1 MRAASHSTVG
11 NEAIRRLVADAV
23 RGRLARFLRNLK
35 RAVKRPGDEPI
46 HDLRV
51 SMRRLAAALLT
62 AKELRV
68 GRPADD
74 VLAQLDGLMRPLGK
88 VRDAQVQMGLLQAVG
103 QRDLK
108 TISAYADLIE
118 QREARFRAKSQKAM
132 RRLEAARIKRGCKQ
146 VKTVLGGKRGAEPGE
161 LEAAANAGRRVL
173 LRCYRAVQAYRRR
186 ALTQRDLAALHKM
199 RLALKRL
206 RYTSE
211 VLQAAVPGMG
221 VGRLKLF
228 GKYQTY
234 MGDIHD
240 LDVLAQNIQKFYG
253 PTVPPPVRRVLDRL
267 ARKRGRIFE
276 RLRKS
281 FGKME
286 KDAFWETR

>member
-1 MRAASHSTVG
+1 MH
-11 NEAIRRLVADAV
+11 E
-23 RGRLARFLRNLK
+23 
-35 RAVKRPGDEPI
+35 
-46 HDLRV
+46 
-51 SMRRLAAALLT
+51 
-62 AKELRV
+62 
-68 GRPADD
+68 
-74 VLAQLDGLMRPLGK
+74 
-88 VRDAQVQMGLLQAVG
+88 
-103 QRDLK
+103 
-108 TISAYADLIE
+108 
-118 QREARFRAKSQKAM
+118 
-132 RRLEAARIKRGCKQ
+132 
-146 VKTVLGGKRGAEPGE
+146 TVLGGKRCTEPGE

-267 ARKRGRIFE
+267 ARRRGRIFE

-286 KDAFWETR
+286 KDAFWEIR